1 MKKVNNKGFST
12 KEFMLMFAI
21 IAILIAVGTK
31 IVLDNTK
38 SYGSFKTLANN
49 FANSVAK
56 YKDQVMI
63 KEEYSLFEV
72 ESKGFIDEIKNPLD
86 KKEVCDKFESFV
98 EIPEISTKK
107 VTLLCGKYLV
117 TGTQNKSY
125 EVYEVSNWSKEKKD
139 EYNDNAVL
147 YNFKLNGKLMLN
159 EDVPARTFIQKY
171 NEITGKNI
179 SSINEVRNNREV
191 ELVSNLAYREKK
203 LLKELK

>member
-1 MKKVNNKGFST
+1 
-12 KEFMLMFAI
+12 MFAI